1 MNINKEKKQK
11 RTRRHARIRTRIF
24 GTVKR
29 PRLSFFKSNKYLYA
43 QIIDDEKGAT
53 LLQVSSKSIKGKTQ
67 IEKAHNA
74 GEELAKKAVAKKIK
88 SIVFDRGGFFYT
100 GKVKAFADG
109 ARKGG
114 LKF

>member
-1 MNINKEKKQK
+1 MNTTKEKKQK
-11 RTRRHARIRTRIF
+11 RTRRHMRIRSRIF
-24 GTVKR
+24 GTVHC
-29 PRLSFFKSNKYLYA
+29 PRLSFFKSNKCVYA
-43 QIIDDEKGAT
+43 QIIDDEKGTT
-53 LLQVSSKSIKGKTQ
+53 LLQVSSKKIKGKTQ
-67 IEKAHNA
+67 IEKSYNA

-88 SIVFDRGGFFYT
+88 LIVFDRGGFFYT